1 MESVFV
7 RLINWIALVTFI
19 GGCSVVANPPL
30 SMQGMMAVDGMTV
43 VSTGKTISDHLV
55 SYASG
60 KNCSTV
66 RRQIGQNFCEED
78 ELSEPEEIYCY
89 NSLGDVNCF
98 ATPQPFGQ
106 GNKTIDHV
114 TDKSRLIR

>member
-1 MESVFV
+1 MENSFV
-7 RLINWIALVTFI
+7 PLMIWFVLLFI
-19 GGCSVVANPPL
+19 GGCSMVAESPL
-30 SMQGMMAVDGMTV
+30 NMKGMMAVDGMTV
-43 VSTGKTISDHLV
+43 VSTGKTISDHFI
-55 SYASG
+55 SYTSG

-78 ELSEPEEIYCY
+78 DLSEPEEIYCY

-98 ATPQPFGQ
+98 GTPQPFGQ